1 MSIYLDNAATT
12 AVASEVIEVMYQ
24 NAKELNG
31 NPSSTHSYGR
41 KIKAKIEQVRKQ
53 LAQSLNASPLEIV
66 FTSCGTESNNM
77 VLKMAVETLG
87 VQHIITT
94 NFEHKCVLK
103 TSERLAKAGK
113 VKWHQLAVDKL
124 GYISLI
130 DLEKTLQ
137 SIGKEKA
144 LVSIMHANNEIGT
157 LQDIEAIG
165 NICEKYEAY
174 FHSDTV
180 QTYAHY
186 PIDVEQA
193 KIDFLAGS
201 AHKFHGPKGV
211 GFLYINKKNKLNPL
225 IFGGSQERGNRGGT
239 ENLYGIIGLGKA
251 MELAYKN
258 IEEHKQKI
266 QKLKSYMKEEL
277 LKIDNNIT
285 FNGEED
291 LSKSLYTV
299 LSVCFPDDGKS
310 GMLLFSLDINGIAAS
325 GGSACSSGSNK
336 GSHVISALK
345 KEKPCQTVRFSF
357 GRYTTKNEI
366 DYTINKLKEILNN

>member
-12 AVASEVIEVMYQ
+12 AVAPEVIEVMYQ

-157 LQDIEAIG
+157 LQDIEVIG

-211 GFLYINKKNKLNPL
+211 GFLYMRKDVKLSPL
-225 IFGGSQERGNRGGT
+225 IDGGGQERGFRSGT
-239 ENLYGIIGLGKA
+239 ENILGIVAMGKA
-251 MELAYKN
+251 IELAF
-258 IEEHKQKI
+258 EQ
-266 QKLKSYMKEEL
+266 
-277 LKIDNNIT
+277 IDNHQKHIVELKKYFKEQLELHIEGVA
-285 FNGEED
+285 FNGDVE
-291 LSKSLYTV
+291 KGLYRV
-299 LSVCFPDDGKS
+299 LNVSFPEKYNSD
-310 GMLLFSLDINGIAAS
+310 MFLFQLDMKGIAVS
-325 GGSACSSGSNK
+325 GGSACASGAQTA
-336 GSHVISALK
+336 SHVMQAIGH
-345 KEKPCQTVRFSF
+345 KPNRRSVRFSF
-357 GRYTTKNEI
+357 AQHNTKAEI
-366 DYTINKLKEILNN
+366 DIVVQVLKEMGESV

>member
-12 AVASEVIEVMYQ
+12 AVAPEVIEVMYQ

-211 GFLYINKKNKLNPL
+211 GFLYMRKDVKLSPL
-225 IFGGSQERGNRGGT
+225 IDGGGQERGFRSGT
-239 ENLYGIIGLGKA
+239 ENILGIVAMGKA
-251 MELAYKN
+251 IELAF
-258 IEEHKQKI
+258 EQ
-266 QKLKSYMKEEL
+266 
-277 LKIDNNIT
+277 IDNHQKHIVELKKYFKEQLELHIEGVA
-285 FNGEED
+285 FNGDVE
-291 LSKSLYTV
+291 KGLYRV
-299 LSVCFPDDGKS
+299 LNVSFPEKYNSD
-310 GMLLFSLDINGIAAS
+310 MFLFQLDMKGIAVS
-325 GGSACSSGSNK
+325 GGSACASGAQTA
-336 GSHVISALK
+336 SHVMQAIGH
-345 KEKPCQTVRFSF
+345 KPNRRSVRFSF
-357 GRYTTKNEI
+357 AQHNTKAEI
-366 DYTINKLKEILNN
+366 DIVVQVLKEMGESV

>member
-211 GFLYINKKNKLNPL
+211 GFLYMRKDVKLSPL
-225 IFGGSQERGNRGGT
+225 IDGGGQERGFRSGT
-239 ENLYGIIGLGKA
+239 ENILGILGMGKA
-251 MELAYKN
+251 IELAF
-258 IEEHKQKI
+258 EQ
-266 QKLKSYMKEEL
+266 
-277 LKIDNNIT
+277 IDNHQKHIVELKKYFKEQLELHIEGVA
-285 FNGEED
+285 FNGDVE
-291 LSKSLYTV
+291 KGLYTV
-299 LSVCFPDDGKS
+299 LNVSFPEKYNSD
-310 GMLLFSLDINGIAAS
+310 MFLFQLDMKGIAVS
-325 GGSACSSGSNK
+325 GGSACASGAQTA
-336 GSHVISALK
+336 SHVMQAIGH
-345 KEKPCQTVRFSF
+345 KPNRRSVRFSF
-357 GRYTTKNEI
+357 AQHNTKAEI
-366 DYTINKLKEILNN
+366 DIVVQVLKEMGESV

>member
-12 AVASEVIEVMYQ
+12 AVAPEVIEVMYQ

-211 GFLYINKKNKLNPL
+211 GFLYMRKDVKLSPL
-225 IFGGSQERGNRGGT
+225 IDGGGQERGFRSGT
-239 ENLYGIIGLGKA
+239 ENILGIVAMGKA
-251 MELAYKN
+251 IELAF
-258 IEEHKQKI
+258 EQ
-266 QKLKSYMKEEL
+266 
-277 LKIDNNIT
+277 IDNHQKHIVELKKYFKEQLEFHIEGVA
-285 FNGEED
+285 FNGDVE
-291 LSKSLYTV
+291 KGLYTV
-299 LSVCFPDDGKS
+299 LNVSFPEKYNSD
-310 GMLLFSLDINGIAAS
+310 MFLFQLDMKGIAVS
-325 GGSACSSGSNK
+325 GGSACASGAQTA
-336 GSHVISALK
+336 SHVMQAIGH
-345 KEKPCQTVRFSF
+345 KPNRRSVRFSF
-357 GRYTTKNEI
+357 AQHNTKAEI
-366 DYTINKLKEILNN
+366 DIVVQVLKEMGESV

>member
-1 MSIYLDNAATT
+1 MNIYLDNAATT
-12 AVASEVIEVMYQ
+12 AIAPEVIELIHKS
-24 NAKELNG
+24 AKEYWG

-41 KIKAKIEQVRKQ
+41 KVKAQIEQVRKII
-53 LAQSLNASPLEIV
+53 AQSLNASPLEIV

-77 VLKMAVETLG
+77 VLKMAVETLD

-137 SIGKEKA
+137 SIGKEKT

-211 GFLYINKKNKLNPL
+211 GFLYMRKDVKLSPL
-225 IFGGSQERGNRGGT
+225 IDGGGQERGFRSGT
-239 ENLYGIIGLGKA
+239 ENILGVLGMGKA
-251 MELAYKN
+251 IELAF
-258 IEEHKQKI
+258 EQ
-266 QKLKSYMKEEL
+266 
-277 LKIDNNIT
+277 IDNHQKHIVELKKYFKEQLELHIEGIA
-285 FNGEED
+285 FNGDVE
-291 LSKSLYTV
+291 KGLYRV
-299 LSVCFPDDGKS
+299 LSVSFPEKYNSD
-310 GMLLFSLDINGIAAS
+310 MFLFQLDMKGIAVS
-325 GGSACSSGSNK
+325 GGSACASGAQRA
-336 GSHVISALK
+336 SHVMQAIGHNPNRPS
-345 KEKPCQTVRFSF
+345 VRFSF
-357 GRYTTKNEI
+357 AQHNTKAEI
-366 DYTINKLKEILNN
+366 DIVVQVLKEMGESV